1 MNRISPLT
9 SHRRRTIL
17 HFFYKCFE
25 DLLLQQHQQQQQQQD
40 KMARGKKSKLSTE
53 RVTHA
58 DDEELLRRTLEEAHI
73 RWRSGHRTIGVSVY
87 LHVCVSGVTG

>member
-1 MNRISPLT
+1 
-9 SHRRRTIL
+9 
-17 HFFYKCFE
+17 
-25 DLLLQQHQQQQQQQD
+25 
-40 KMARGKKSKLSTE
+40 MARGKKSKLSTE

-58 DDEELLRRTLEEAHI
+58 DDEELLRRTLEEAHT